1 MQLAAQTSA
10 QATAQNAQVE
20 TELRL
25 ERRLLALDLAAYRE
39 ARTVEQRTRDLMT
52 QTAARVDQ
60 ALTGTSVALG
70 TVENLYNE
78 LAASKAAARIAAE
91 RVDWQ
96 LLRFQ
101 DRLRRIGFLEGELG
115 ARPGAAERAADPV
128 SGRWRVRLLPQNQ
141 TAVFELSLSGTL
153 LSGTYRIDGG
163 SSGSLRGTYAE
174 GRIRLERI
182 DAARGFDTVY
192 LGTLQAVEGATQIR
206 GSWTATELASGQPA
220 QGEWVAAREGT

>member
-153 LSGTYRIDGG
+153 VSGTYRIDGG